1 MATRSLE
8 DNLEDNEITLST
20 IMDIRNTFAR
30 ESLESETILSQNEI
44 IQEKRKKK
52 NKNKNKAKKISKL

>member
-30 ESLESETILSQNEI
+30 ESLESETILSLNEI